1 MGASVVSGTTAR
13 RPAALAAG
21 GRRALARTHRG
32 VLVAAALSLGAALV
46 HLQVTPSHWDVWW
59 GYGTFF
65 LLVGIGQAL
74 YAPAVIRWPTPAVL
88 WFGIAGNLSV
98 VGIYLLSRTNGI
110 PWGPHAGRA
119 DAVGIGD
126 FLTTAGEFVLVG
138 MLGAA
143 LGPRARRWFMTL
155 AAAAGV
161 GLWVLRLTNQLM

>member
-1 MGASVVSGTTAR
+1 MGASVLSGPTAR

-21 GRRALARTHRG
+21 GRRALARPHRG

-65 LLVGIGQAL
+65 LLIGIGQAL
-74 YAPAVIRWPTPAVL
+74 YAVAVVRWPTPPVL
-88 WFGIAGNLSV
+88 WFGIAGNLGI

-119 DAVGIGD
+119 DTVGIGD

-138 MLGAA
+138 MLAAA

-155 AAAAGV
+155 AAVTGV

>member
-1 MGASVVSGTTAR
+1 MGASVVSGTTAG
-13 RPAALAAG
+13 RPAARPAG
-21 GRRALARTHRG
+21 ARRALARTHRG
-32 VLVAAALSLGAALV
+32 VL
-46 HLQVTPSHWDVWW
+46 VTPSHWDVWW

-65 LLVGIGQAL
+65 LLIGIGQAL
-74 YAPAVIRWPTPAVL
+74 YAPAVVRWPTPGVL
-88 WFGIAGNLSV
+88 WFGIAGNLAI

-119 DAVGIGD
+119 DTVGIGD

-138 MLGAA
+138 MLVAA